1 MGYSIPGTRIRKTVA
16 ARGAEFLESKPRSC
30 SQRRDVVDFMP
41 AYVNMVNLIYKADI
55 QPSSADDSRVRGFC
69 NHGPDFNNAV
79 STLVVRALPGGGV
92 EHRPKYYARSV
103 RVITLAEVFN
113 HYKDE
118 AEFSSI
124 YDVWLEGAVVIRN
137 APKRGQKRG
146 KK

>member
-1 MGYSIPGTRIRKTVA
+1 MGYSIPGTRIRKTFA
-16 ARGAEFLESKPRSC
+16 ARGAEFLDSEPRSC

-41 AYVNMVNLIYKADI
+41 AFVASDHIYEAGS
-55 QPSSADDSRVRGFC
+55 QPSSADDSRVGGFC
-69 NHGPDFNNAV
+69 NHGPDLNNAV

-113 HYKDE
+113 HYKNE

-137 APKRGQKRG
+137 APKRGQHKRG

>member
-69 NHGPDFNNAV
+69 NHGPDLNNAV
-79 STLVVRALPGGGV
+79 STLVVRALAG
-92 EHRPKYYARSV
+92 EAFAEIRPKYWARSV
-103 RVITLAEVFN
+103 RVITLPEVFN
-113 HYKDE
+113 HYKE
-118 AEFSSI
+118 ETLFPSI
-124 YDVWLEGAVVIRN
+124 YNVI
-137 APKRGQKRG
+137 
-146 KK
+146 

>member
-1 MGYSIPGTRIRKTVA
+1 MGYSNPGTRIRKTFA
-16 ARGAEFLESKPRSC
+16 ARGAEFLETEKRSC
-30 SQRRDVVDFMP
+30 SQRRDVVDFLP
-41 AYVNMVNLIYKADI
+41 AYVSSDQVYAADI
-55 QPSSADDSRVRGFC
+55 QQSADDNRVGGLC
-69 NHGPDFNNAV
+69 NHGPDLNNAV

>member
-1 MGYSIPGTRIRKTVA
+1 MTGTSPGTRIGKTFA
-16 ARGAEFLESKPRSC
+16 ARGAEFLETEKRSC

-41 AYVNMVNLIYKADI
+41 AYVANDHIHKADI

-137 APKRGQKRG
+137 APKRGQHKRG